1 MFENIREDLR
11 CARIANQGND
21 QGFAALIRECFNPG
35 TQALL
40 VHRFGVWTRSVRV
53 PGLRHGLIAL
63 HFLLQYVFAW
73 RVGIYI
79 PVRADIGP
87 GFVVH
92 TWGGGLT
99 LPACRIGH
107 HVTIIGGGIQFDYE
121 TKSVG
126 DDCWFAP
133 GTKFVGKITIGHRVR
148 TAPNAVVQS
157 DVPDDSLAFGN
168 PARIVPLR
176 RFNLA
181 PKSSSAAPSAADASK
196 TPPQN
201 P

>member
-1 MFENIREDLR
+1 MFENIREDLIR
-11 CARIANQGND
+11 ARIANQGSD
-21 QGFAALIRECFNPG
+21 QGLAALIRELFNPG

-40 VHRFGVWTRSVRV
+40 VHRFGFWTRSVRV
-53 PGLRHGLIAL
+53 PLLRQLLAAL
-63 HFLLQYVFAW
+63 HFFLEYLFAW

-87 GFVVH
+87 GFVIH
-92 TWGGGLT
+92 TWPGGIV
-99 LPACRIGH
+99 LPACRIGR

-121 TKSVG
+121 TKSIG

-133 GTKFVGKITIGHRVR
+133 GSKFVGKLTIGNRVR
-148 TAPNAVVQS
+148 TAPNAVVQV

-168 PARIVPLR
+168 PARIVPMR

-181 PKSSSAAPSAADASK
+181 RSAKAEQRADASAVPST
-196 TPPQN
+196 TP
-201 P
+201 